1 MLADEEAAAIKK
13 DEKRQKEWEERDR
26 KIREKLERMGD
37 VMKKSNQAEKELE
50 KKILKDQLRRD
61 KLAEE
66 EE

>member
-37 VMKKSNQAEKELE
+37 VMKKSN
-50 KKILKDQLRRD
+50 
-61 KLAEE
+61 
-66 EE
+66 